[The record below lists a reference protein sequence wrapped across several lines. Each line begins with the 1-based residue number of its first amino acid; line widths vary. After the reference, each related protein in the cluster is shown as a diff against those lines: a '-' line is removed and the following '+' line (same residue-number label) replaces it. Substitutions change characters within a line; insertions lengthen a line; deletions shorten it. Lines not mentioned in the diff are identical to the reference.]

1 MPHPVVTSATPPQ
14 RQPVSSLYLLKCL
27 FAFLVVTCHTPMGIA
42 KGWLHPLA
50 MGAVC
55 VFFLISGY
63 FLYHPDPN
71 KSYQRAMK
79 SLRTVVPIFLIV
91 SLFYWAWLLPNYGN
105 ALTSFSQLWTW
116 LLTGNLTSGHT
127 WYLMAMLQGLLLLA
141 VIFRLRG
148 ERYIWLLTP
157 LCIFGLLGSQYAFL
171 LTDERTRYYYDV
183 YTSISYSIP
192 FMSIGY
198 LIAKYEGKLQRYQ
211 HWGGLFACSVVV
223 AYAERILLHQTGHDY
238 ATGALFGSYLTAV
251 LIFIWALQHKNFGAG
266 SWMET
271 IGAKYSGNIYYFHIA
286 VATLIVRLLSALG
299 LGEVYAQLGSIFVFI
314 GSLIV
319 SSIIVRVQ
327 DKVGIHLLK

>member
-1 MPHPVVTSATPPQ
+1 MASTVAPTTSRPQ
-14 RQPVSSLYLLKCL
+14 PISSLYLLKCL

-63 FLYHPDPN
+63 FLYSPDPS

-91 SLFYWAWLLPNYGN
+91 SLFYNT
-105 ALTSFSQLWTW
+105 LTSFSQLWRW

-148 ERYIWLLTP
+148 ERYIALLTP

-251 LIFIWALQHKNFGAG
+251 LIFIWALQHKSFGAN

-286 VATLIVRLLSALG
+286 VATLIVRLLSALA

-319 SSIIVRVQ
+319 ASIIVRVQ

>member
-1 MPHPVVTSATPPQ
+1 MVSTASTTTSRPQ
-14 RQPVSSLYLLKCL
+14 PISSLYLLKCL

-42 KGWLHPLA
+42 KEWLHPLA

-63 FLYHPDPN
+63 FLYHPDPS
-71 KSYQRAMK
+71 KSYQRAKK
-79 SLRTVVPIFLIV
+79 SIRSVTVIFLIV

-105 ALTSFSQLWTW
+105 TLTSVSQLWTW
-116 LLTGNLTSGHT
+116 LLTGTLTSGHT
-127 WYLMAMLQGLLLLA
+127 WYLMAMLQSLLLLG

-148 ERYIWLLTP
+148 ERYIALLTP
-157 LCIFGLLGSQYAFL
+157 LWIFGLLGSQYAFL
-171 LTDERTRYYYDV
+171 LTDEGTGDCYNV

-211 HWGGLFACSVVV
+211 HWGRLFACSVVI
-223 AYAERILLHQTGHDY
+223 AYAERILLHQTGHIY

-251 LIFIWALQHKNFGAG
+251 LIFIWALQHKSFGAG

-286 VATLIVRLLSALG
+286 VATLIERLLSALG
-299 LGEVYAQLGSIFVFI
+299 LSEVYALLGSVFVFI

-319 SSIIVRVQ
+319 ALIIVRVQ

>member
-1 MPHPVVTSATPPQ
+1 MASTASTTTSRPQ
-14 RQPVSSLYLLKCL
+14 PISSLYLLKCL

-63 FLYHPDPN
+63 FLYHPDSS
-71 KSYQRAMK
+71 KSYQRVKK
-79 SLRTVVPIFLIV
+79 SIRSVTVILLIV

-105 ALTSFSQLWTW
+105 TLTSFSQLWTW
-116 LLTGNLTSGHT
+116 FLSGNLTTGHT

-148 ERYIWLLTP
+148 ERYIALLTP

-211 HWGGLFACSVVV
+211 HWGRLFACSVVT

-251 LIFIWALQHKNFGAG
+251 LIFIWALQHKSFGAG

-286 VATLIVRLLSALG
+286 VATLIVKGLSSFG
-299 LGEVYAQLGSIFVFI
+299 WGGIYTQLGSILVFI

-319 SSIIVRVQ
+319 AYIIVWVQ

>member
-1 MPHPVVTSATPPQ
+1 MASTASTTTSRPQ
-14 RQPVSSLYLLKCL
+14 PISSLYLLKCL

-42 KGWLHPLA
+42 KEWLHPLA

-63 FLYHPDPN
+63 FLYHPDPS
-71 KSYQRAMK
+71 KSYQRAKK
-79 SLRTVVPIFLIV
+79 SIRSVTVIFLIV

-105 ALTSFSQLWTW
+105 TLTSFSQLWTW
-116 LLTGNLTSGHT
+116 LLTGTLTSGHT
-127 WYLMAMLQGLLLLA
+127 WYLMAMLQSLLLLG

-148 ERYIWLLTP
+148 ERYIALLTP
-157 LCIFGLLGSQYAFL
+157 LWIFGLLGSQYAFL
-171 LTDERTRYYYDV
+171 LTDEGTGDCYNV
-183 YTSISYSIP
+183 YTSISYAIP

-211 HWGGLFACSVVV
+211 HWGRLFACSVVI
-223 AYAERILLHQTGHDY
+223 AYAERILLHQTGHIY

-251 LIFIWALQHKNFGAG
+251 LIFIWALQHKSFGAG
-266 SWMET
+266 SWIET

-286 VATLIVRLLSALG
+286 VATLIEHLLSALG
-299 LGEVYAQLGSIFVFI
+299 LGEVYALLGSVFVFI

-319 SSIIVRVQ
+319 ASIIVRVQ

>member
-1 MPHPVVTSATPPQ
+1 MTHTVTSTTPPQ

-42 KGWLHPLA
+42 KEWLHPLA

-63 FLYHPDPN
+63 FLYHPDPS
-71 KSYQRAMK
+71 KSYQRAKK
-79 SLRTVVPIFLIV
+79 SIRSVAVIFLIV

-105 ALTSFSQLWTW
+105 TLTSFNQLWGW
-116 LLTGNLTSGHT
+116 LLTGTLTSGHT
-127 WYLMAMLQGLLLLA
+127 WYLMAMLQSLLLLEM
-141 VIFRLRG
+141 IFRLRG
-148 ERYIWLLTP
+148 ERYIALLTP
-157 LCIFGLLGSQYAFL
+157 LWIFGLLGSQYAFL
-171 LTDERTRYYYDV
+171 LTNEGTGDCYNV
-183 YTSISYSIP
+183 YTSISYAIP

-211 HWGGLFACSVVV
+211 HWGRLFACSVVT
-223 AYAERILLHQTGHDY
+223 AYVERILLHQTGHDY

-251 LIFIWALQHKNFGAG
+251 LIFIWALQHKSFGAG

-286 VATLIVRLLSALG
+286 VATLSERLLSALG
-299 LGEVYAQLGSIFVFI
+299 LVEVYALLGSVFVFI

-319 SSIIVRVQ
+319 ALIIVRVQ

>member
-1 MPHPVVTSATPPQ
+1 MTSTASPTTSRPQ
-14 RQPVSSLYLLKCL
+14 PISSLYLLKCL

-42 KGWLHPLA
+42 KEWLHPLA

-63 FLYHPDPN
+63 FLYHPDSS
-71 KSYQRAMK
+71 KSYQRAKK
-79 SLRTVVPIFLIV
+79 SIRSVTVIFLIV

-105 ALTSFSQLWTW
+105 TLTSFSQLWTW
-116 LLTGNLTSGHT
+116 LLTGTLTSGHT
-127 WYLMAMLQGLLLLA
+127 WYLMAMLQSLLLLG

-148 ERYIWLLTP
+148 ERYIALLTP
-157 LCIFGLLGSQYAFL
+157 LWIFGLLGSQYAFL
-171 LTDERTRYYYDV
+171 LTDEGTGDCYNV
-183 YTSISYSIP
+183 YTSISYAIP

-211 HWGGLFACSVVV
+211 HWGRLFACSVVI
-223 AYAERILLHQTGHDY
+223 AYAERILLHQTGHIY

-251 LIFIWALQHKNFGAG
+251 LIFIWALQHKSFGAG
-266 SWMET
+266 SWIET

-286 VATLIVRLLSALG
+286 VATLIEHLLSALG
-299 LGEVYAQLGSIFVFI
+299 LGEVYALLGSVFVFI

-319 SSIIVRVQ
+319 ASIIVRVQ